1 MPWEVIKAAREWGLH
16 GLETIQR
23 MGKDP
28 DGLLSCIYAEEMHWG
43 CAGIALAIQGGSLAA
58 AGIASSGSPEQI
70 GRWVPECFGMGDE
83 IKLGAYAV
91 TEPSAGSDVRS
102 LRTTAKQDGDE
113 WILNGTK
120 VFITN
125 GGIAD
130 VTVVV
135 ATVDPDLGHRG
146 QASFVVPKGTPG
158 LSQGKKESKLGI
170 RASQTTEVIL
180 EDCRVPMDHLLGGYD
195 KLQKKLERA
204 RSGASTGRSSNA
216 LATFELTRP
225 LVGASALG
233 IAQAAYE
240 WTLEY
245 LADKEEDGQPLLQ
258 QQRIQQ
264 TLADVAT
271 EIESA
276 RLLVWRA
283 AWMGRNGIPMTA
295 GQGSMS
301 KLKAGDVAMWA
312 TTTLMDLVGP
322 FAQTMDCPLEKWF
335 RDAKIYQIFEGTAQV
350 QRLVIARMQAAAP
363 ATARPPRAGRT
374 TRSGPPCRPRAS
386 PPRVLVAEQLVRAP
400 LVDLGAA
407 ARKRI
412 RVSGPCRTS
421 ARSSGRPSH
430 RAARR
435 PPRRRGSPPRS
446 ARPSRAGD
454 PRSRACGARGHA
466 APAGRARWS
475 RRRGSDR
482 PRWRALRP

>member
-1 MPWEVIKAAREWGLH
+1 
-16 GLETIQR
+16 
-23 MGKDP
+23 
-28 DGLLSCIYAEEMHWG
+28 
-43 CAGIALAIQGGSLAA
+43 
-58 AGIASSGSPEQI
+58 
-70 GRWVPECFGMGDE
+70 MGDE

-102 LRTTAKQDGDE
+102 LRTTAKLDGDE
-113 WILNGTK
+113 WVLNGTK

-180 EDCRVPMDHLLGGYD
+180 EDCRVPMDHLLGGYE

-264 TLADVAT
+264 ALADVAT

-322 FAQTMDCPLEKWF
+322 FAQTTDCPLEKWF

-350 QRLVIARMQAAAP
+350 QRLVIARMQARRTIARRERLPRPTGKRRSAGGRELRRAP
-363 ATARPPRAGRT
+363 GVQRSLGARATPLAGRT
-374 TRSGPPCRPRAS
+374 LAGVRPARSHGRPAGARRA
-386 PPRVLVAEQLVRAP
+386 RGLRF
-400 LVDLGAA
+400 
-407 ARKRI
+407 RRRRI
-412 RVSGPCRTS
+412 RCT
-421 ARSSGRPSH
+421 PSPI
-430 RAARR
+430 RCTPTTAA
-435 PPRRRGSPPRS
+435 
-446 ARPSRAGD
+446 
-454 PRSRACGARGHA
+454 
-466 APAGRARWS
+466 
-475 RRRGSDR
+475 
-482 PRWRALRP
+482 

>member
-1 MPWEVIKAAREWGLH
+1 
-16 GLETIQR
+16 
-23 MGKDP
+23 
-28 DGLLSCIYAEEMHWG
+28 
-43 CAGIALAIQGGSLAA
+43 
-58 AGIASSGSPEQI
+58 
-70 GRWVPECFGMGDE
+70 MGDE

-113 WILNGTK
+113 WVLNGTK

-180 EDCRVPMDHLLGGYD
+180 EDCRVPMDHLLGGYE

-240 WTLEY
+240 WTLEH
-245 LADKEEDGQPLLQ
+245 LADREEDGQPLLQ

-322 FAQTMDCPLEKWF
+322 FAQTTDCPLEKWF

-350 QRLVIARMQAAAP
+350 QRLVIARMQTADYKRRLERGRRADQAPGNAP
-363 ATARPPRAGRT
+363 ATARWQGHARGGRGVLELAQARARSQCRSAGRT
-374 TRSGPPCRPRAS
+374 LAGVRPALFTAVLLALAVLAGCDFRVAGSGARQARCAALLPGPGDTRLAARARAPGLRAGGLLLRAGGHHRPGPPVPAAHPGAGDRLQRQPALPGGPRPPEGRGQ
-386 PPRVLVAEQLVRAP
+386 P
-400 LVDLGAA
+400 GA
-407 ARKRI
+407 R
-412 RVSGPCRTS
+412 
-421 ARSSGRPSH
+421 H
-430 RAARR
+430 LR
-435 PPRRRGSPPRS
+435 PPR
-446 ARPSRAGD
+446 
-454 PRSRACGARGHA
+454 GARRA
-466 APAGRARWS
+466 AAAAS
-475 RRRGSDR
+475 
-482 PRWRALRP
+482 